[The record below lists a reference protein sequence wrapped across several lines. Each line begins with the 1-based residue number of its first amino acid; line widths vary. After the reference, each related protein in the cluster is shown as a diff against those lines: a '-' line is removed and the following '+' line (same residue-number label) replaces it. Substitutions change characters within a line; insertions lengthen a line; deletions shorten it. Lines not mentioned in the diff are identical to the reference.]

1 MSSAYI
7 YCPHCQEDVSVRT
20 FRKHKQFHFS
30 EETNSWKTIA
40 DYENESNS
48 PVKKPM
54 ICPVDRTYQEH
65 EDRTPP
71 PIHTDYN
78 DSDESAKDGDSLNDV
93 KMDPISKYVNMKVGE
108 IWDDITCEDITDDI
122 GSLTTTSATNSP
134 IEQGGTLA
142 EISRWMILFIGAWS
156 TAYNIPMTAI
166 GYLLLFLNA
175 LFSACALFSSVFFSL
190 ANVIPKSVY
199 ALRKAQGLLEDR
211 FTKYVVCAKCSTL
224 YQLSD
229 IMQKNKQIPTCTNVP
244 FPDHPQRRF
253 RSPCGEKLLKEV
265 ILKGEKRVLY
275 PVKTYCYKSII
286 SSLKCMLDRRGFKQM
301 AESWRSRKRVPGTF
315 RDVYDGRVWREFQ
328 SKDSESFFEIPGRYG
343 FTMNVD
349 WFQPYKHSPYSVGAI
364 YLAMMNLPR
373 EERYKQENIIIAGII
388 PGPDEPS
395 KDING
400 YLKPLVSELIALW
413 EEGIEYK
420 AADDTKVRDRNESH

>member
-48 PVKKPM
+48 PVKKPR

-175 LFSACALFSSVFFSL
+175 LFSACALFSSLFFSL

-265 ILKGEKRVLY
+265 ILKEEKRERMQKNKQIPTCTNVPFPDHPQRRFRSPCGEKLLKEVILKEEKRVLY
-275 PVKTYCYKSII
+275 PVKTYCYKIII

-328 SKDSESFFEIPGRYG
+328 SKDSNRFLRY
-343 FTMNVD
+343 
-349 WFQPYKHSPYSVGAI
+349 Q
-364 YLAMMNLPR
+364 
-373 EERYKQENIIIAGII
+373 
-388 PGPDEPS
+388 
-395 KDING
+395 
-400 YLKPLVSELIALW
+400 
-413 EEGIEYK
+413 
-420 AADDTKVRDRNESH
+420 DDMASR